1 MFELSSHR
9 ILFEAGRINR
19 SLVLNTVS
27 TIPVLYSGCLLM
39 SFDKPLKTYQPKHN
53 QGQPDQKT
61 LSRFRMIPTVKTDV
75 QPQGVNHG

>member
-61 LSRFRMIPTVKTDV
+61 LSRFRMIPTDV